1 MSPATVQ
8 GLPEEEGRRAGGSA
22 LFGRSLAERDL
33 LPVQSLLAK
42 ERVMPKKEKA
52 EGQATKWATFGDTE
66 TNDLLMDSHE
76 EMEEEIIELV
86 DVVEEPKTRLSIDQF
101 VSPEGPQQELDLF
114 STEPWARSFDQG
126 VHEEGLE
133 AERGLEGVSEEELL
147 EGLELK
153 AQEIEEPLTSPA
165 PEKKGVEAERPV
177 REKESEEDVFEKLEL
192 EEILEEV
199 EMLKPALEKEWPKA
213 GGEAGEA
220 RVEEHGAP
228 LPGLQPSE
236 ARDWFSEVEEKAEA
250 PGIREASKVEEERP
264 MDFDQFQILLE
275 KDLGLEAPNESTL
288 ESLPIGEGEVK
299 YGEEGEAA
307 RKQVRSEELELLLE
321 EVAALEVGPRAEEE
335 PPEREESRIPL
346 IQEEPVGEPSGLAEF
361 EALLQRGVEPEAP
374 FEEALPPFTF
384 EGEARAVV
392 LEEPLIAKPSF
403 EEELPELQEEAF
415 PEALIEAIEEDL
427 EEEVLAIEEVRGV
440 EAATEEKAEAL
451 TELPPPTPLEG
462 EEMPFA
468 FEEVKEVEPRLD
480 VGPSA
485 IVPPSEKLAETGAVP
500 LTLASRHL
508 QESIAR
514 GVQEMIGDFITK
526 ILPEM
531 TQEIL
536 QLTTERIER
545 MVKEIVPE
553 MAEKAIRQEIER
565 IEKGEK

>member
-1 MSPATVQ
+1 VPPATIQ
-8 GLPEEEGRRAGGSA
+8 GLPEKEGRRAGANA
-22 LFGRSLAERDL
+22 LLGRSLAKRGL

-42 ERVMPKKEKA
+42 ERVMPKKEEA
-52 EGQATKWATFGDTE
+52 EGQATEWTPFGDAE
-66 TNDLLMDSHE
+66 TNDLLMDNRE
-76 EMEEEIIELV
+76 EMDEEIIELV
-86 DVVEEPKTRLSIDQF
+86 EVVEEPETRLSIDQF

-126 VHEEGLE
+126 APEEGVE
-133 AERGLEGVSEEELL
+133 GERGLEGVSEEELL

-153 AQEIEEPLTSPA
+153 AQEIEEPLSSPA
-165 PEKKGVEAERPV
+165 PEKKEVEAEGPV

-192 EEILEEV
+192 EEILEKV
-199 EMLKPALEKEWPKA
+199 EMLKPALEKEWPKE

-220 RVEEHGAP
+220 KVEDHGPP

-236 ARDWFSEVEEKAEA
+236 TRDWFSEVEEKAEA
-250 PGIREASKVEEERP
+250 PGVEEVSRVEEERP
-264 MDFDQFQILLE
+264 MDFDQFQTLLK
-275 KDLGLEAPNESTL
+275 KDLGLEAPDESTL
-288 ESLPIGEGEVK
+288 ESLPLGEGEVK

-307 RKQVRSEELELLLE
+307 KKQVSSKELESLLE
-321 EVAALEVGPRAEEE
+321 EVAALEVGPRVEEE
-335 PPEREESRIPL
+335 PPEKEEPPIPL
-346 IQEEPVGEPSGLAEF
+346 IKEEPVGEPSGLAEF

-374 FEEALPPFTF
+374 SEEALPPFTF
-384 EGEARAVV
+384 EEEARKEV
-392 LEEPLIAKPSF
+392 LEEPLITKPSF

-415 PEALIEAIEEDL
+415 PEALIEAIEEDF

-440 EAATEEKAEAL
+440 EAAPEEKVEAL

-468 FEEVKEVEPRLD
+468 FEEVKEVESRVE
-480 VGPSA
+480 VGPSP
-485 IVPPSEKLAETGAVP
+485 IVPPSEKFAETGAVP
-500 LTLASRHL
+500 LTLASRQL

-536 QLTTERIER
+536 QLTTERIEK

>member
-1 MSPATVQ
+1 
-8 GLPEEEGRRAGGSA
+8 
-22 LFGRSLAERDL
+22 
-33 LPVQSLLAK
+33 
-42 ERVMPKKEKA
+42 MPKKEEA
-52 EGQATKWATFGDTE
+52 EGQATKWATFEDTE
-66 TNDLLMDSHE
+66 TNDLMMDSHE

-86 DVVEEPKTRLSIDQF
+86 DVVEEPETRLSIDQF
-101 VSPEGPQQELDLF
+101 VLPEGPQQELDLF

-126 VHEEGLE
+126 VQEEGLE
-133 AERGLEGVSEEELL
+133 VERGLEGVSEEELL
-147 EGLELK
+147 EGLEFK

-192 EEILEEV
+192 EEIFEKV
-199 EMLKPALEKEWPKA
+199 EMLRPALEKEWPKA

-250 PGIREASKVEEERP
+250 PGIKEASRVEEERP
-264 MDFDQFQILLE
+264 MDFDQFQTLLK

-307 RKQVRSEELELLLE
+307 KKQVRSKELESLLE

-335 PPEREESRIPL
+335 PPEKEPPEKEESHIPL
-346 IQEEPVGEPSGLAEF
+346 IEEEPVGEPSGLAEF

-374 FEEALPPFTF
+374 SEEALPPFTI

-392 LEEPLIAKPSF
+392 LEEPLVAKPSF

-440 EAATEEKAEAL
+440 EAAAEEKAEAL

-485 IVPPSEKLAETGAVP
+485 AVPPSEKLAETGAVP

-508 QESIAR
+508 QESIAQ

-545 MVKEIVPE
+545 MVKEIIPE